1 MTDDGLTVKAQLF
14 ACVGLSKTD
23 DIHRG
28 TAASN
33 QKYSPPRTSYLV
45 IRTCFYAHI
54 RNNLLVSYV
63 ARPPQFRNMEGTA
76 SSTIENRIFMIR
88 DQQVMLDRDLAALYE
103 VTTKSLNQTYK
114 RNKER
119 FPESFAFTLTEFEYS
134 ALRSQIVTLEH
145 KTSIGKGTHSKYI
158 PTVYTELGVAM
169 LSAVL
174 KSEKA
179 IAVSIEI
186 MEVFVMLR
194 RSIHAGNLM
203 LERMDSLEKRMVG
216 YDLKFDEINR
226 FMTHHELPKHGIFF
240 ENQIFDAYAFF
251 SDIVARAKHS
261 IILIDNYIDHTVL
274 LQLAKRQKNVT
285 ATIYTERI
293 PAALQ
298 LDLAK
303 HNVQYPPITIHRIK
317 QVHDRFLLI
326 DGHELYHIGASIK
339 DLGKRWFAFSRMD
352 SLAGEVMGR
361 LGTNGE

>member
-1 MTDDGLTVKAQLF
+1 MEKHVTSIIETKIFTL
-14 ACVGLSKTD
+14 
-23 DIHRG
+23 RG
-28 TAASN
+28 
-33 QKYSPPRTSYLV
+33 V
-45 IRTCFYAHI
+45 
-54 RNNLLVSYV
+54 
-63 ARPPQFRNMEGTA
+63 
-76 SSTIENRIFMIR
+76 
-88 DQQVMLDRDLAALYE
+88 QVMLDRDLAALYG
-103 VTTKSLNQTYK
+103 VTTKVLNQACK

-119 FPESFAFTLTEFEYS
+119 FPESFAFTLTELEYG
-134 ALRSQIVTLEH
+134 ALRSQIVTLEQ
-145 KTSIGKGTHSKYI
+145 KTHIGKGTHSKYV

-194 RSIHAGNLM
+194 RSMNTGNLM
-203 LERMDSLEKRMVG
+203 LQRMENLEKRMVK

-226 FMTHHELPKHGIFF
+226 FMTHHELPQHGIFF

-251 SDIVARAKHS
+251 SDLVASAKHS
-261 IILIDNYIDHTVL
+261 IVLIDNYIDYTVL
-274 LQLAKRQKNVT
+274 LQLAKRQKKVSV
-285 ATIYTERI
+285 TIYTERI

-303 HNVQYPPITIHRIK
+303 HNEQYPPITIHRMR

-352 SLAGEVMGR
+352 SLAREVANR
-361 LGTNGE
+361 LSTNH